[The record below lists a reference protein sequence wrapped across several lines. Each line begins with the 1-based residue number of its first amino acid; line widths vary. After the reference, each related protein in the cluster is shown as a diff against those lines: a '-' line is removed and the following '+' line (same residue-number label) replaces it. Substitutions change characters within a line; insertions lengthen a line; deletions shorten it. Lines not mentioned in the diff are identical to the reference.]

1 MTDHYLWGTCDRI
14 SPEAPVQVINVQR
27 ESSVLGGAGNVINNL
42 YALGAQV
49 SVMSV
54 VGDCEICDELKA
66 LLADIEVNTNHLITQ
81 KNRITSKKSRIIAS
95 QQQVVRYDRESTDEI
110 SHESQNLLLK
120 SFKNLVA
127 SYDAILLS
135 DYGKGVLTFELTQSL
150 ITIANKN
157 GKKVLIDPKGL
168 DYSKYKGAYLLTPN
182 KKEASE
188 SLATHINN
196 NGKKVLIDPKGL
208 DYSKY
213 KGAYLLTP
221 NKKEA
226 SESLATHIN
235 NDESLAYV
243 IKKLK
248 IDCDLQVSLITL
260 SEQGVAIYDDELRI
274 HPTKAREVFDVT
286 GAGDTVLASLGFS
299 LACGYEIDDAVQF
312 SNLAAGVVVGKIGS
326 ATATLNEIIEYESS
340 LNKSSSDTHIKT
352 HDEIIILS
360 AELKSKGKKIIFTN
374 GCFDLLHAGH
384 VRYLETAKSFGDVLI
399 LGLNS
404 DQSVTTL
411 KGAGRPI
418 NTQSDRAYILAALEA
433 VDYVVIF
440 DEETPYN
447 LIKAIQPH
455 ILVKGGDYEGKKVVG
470 QDIAD
475 ELKLVQFVEGKSTTK
490 TIKKIQQRKE

>member
-1 MTDHYLWGTCDRI
+1 MIDLQGKAPKILVIGDLMIDHYLWGTCDRI

-150 ITIANKN
+150 ITIAN
-157 GKKVLIDPKGL
+157 
-168 DYSKYKGAYLLTPN
+168 
-182 KKEASE
+182 E
-188 SLATHINN
+188 

-455 ILVKGGDYEGKKVVG
+455 ILVKGGDYEGKEVVG
-470 QDIAD
+470 QDLVE
-475 ELKLVQFVEGKSTTK
+475 ELKLVQFVNGKSTTK
-490 TIKKIQQRKE
+490 TIEKIQQGN